1 MLTRRTFLKTLIGSG
16 LLAML
21 GSGYAWA
28 EGHRFA
34 VNRHRVTLAGLKAP
48 LRVAHLTDLH
58 FDRWR
63 LERDIQPWLEATGR
77 ENPELILI
85 TGDFVSRLLPLERM
99 QSLANLL
106 GTLSAP
112 LGVWAVMG
120 NHDYQPSSGSVSTP
134 EFITLLERKGIKVL
148 NNSNAQVREDLWLAG
163 MDDLTWGTPDLGRTL
178 EGLPQ
183 EIVSQGV
190 ASLLMSHNPDILPKV
205 PAWVGLTLSGH
216 THGGQVRLPG
226 VETLYN
232 VSRYG
237 ERFQMGFTVADQP
250 FELGAK
256 GFVSRGL
263 GTGGFPVRTFCPAEL
278 VMLECVPQVG

>member
-1 MLTRRTFLKTLIGSG
+1 
-16 LLAML
+16 ML